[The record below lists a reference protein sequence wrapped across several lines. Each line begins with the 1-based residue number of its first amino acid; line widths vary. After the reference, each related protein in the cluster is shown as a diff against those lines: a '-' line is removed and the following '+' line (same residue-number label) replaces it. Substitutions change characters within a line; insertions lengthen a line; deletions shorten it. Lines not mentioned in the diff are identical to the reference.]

1 VPSHSPHSETESQQ
15 ARHWPSRASAAIA
28 FADDYPEM
36 NLTTTSTYYLNL
48 KHFSWKNHLT
58 WRLMKVAAIARELAT
73 VTNAIASSIE
83 KLLVAIAAAI
93 MATLRSD
100 VSHLF

>member
-1 VPSHSPHSETESQQ
+1 MTSKASCQFAVCLHSPRSEAESLQ
-15 ARHWPSRASAAIA
+15 ARDWWSRESAAIA

-36 NLTTTSTYYLNL
+36 NLITTSTY
-48 KHFSWKNHLT
+48 T
-58 WRLMKVAAIARELAT
+58 WRLMKVAAIDREL
-73 VTNAIASSIE
+73 VTITNGIASSIE

>member
-1 VPSHSPHSETESQQ
+1 
-15 ARHWPSRASAAIA
+15 
-28 FADDYPEM
+28 
-36 NLTTTSTYYLNL
+36 
-48 KHFSWKNHLT
+48 
-58 WRLMKVAAIARELAT
+58 MKVAAIARELAT

>member
-1 VPSHSPHSETESQQ
+1 
-15 ARHWPSRASAAIA
+15 
-28 FADDYPEM
+28 
-36 NLTTTSTYYLNL
+36 
-48 KHFSWKNHLT
+48 
-58 WRLMKVAAIARELAT
+58 MKVAAIDREL
-73 VTNAIASSIE
+73 VTITNGIASSIE